1 MHQVFP
7 ENGEVPIDNSA
18 TERAIRPF
26 TIGCA
31 NWHLIDTVHGA
42 QASAIIYSLAETA
55 KANKLKIYEYLKHL
69 LTEIPKHMDKTSL
82 DFLED
87 LLPWSEN
94 LPEECRK
101 KI

>member
-1 MHQVFP
+1 MIIRQQSVRS
-7 ENGEVPIDNSA
+7 VPLPLGGPTGTSLTPSTAQSSA
-18 TERAIRPF
+18 
-26 TIGCA
+26 
-31 NWHLIDTVHGA
+31 V
-42 QASAIIYSLAETA
+42 IYSLVETA

-69 LTEIPKHMDKTSL
+69 LTEIPKHMEATSL

-87 LLPWSEN
+87 LLPWSKN